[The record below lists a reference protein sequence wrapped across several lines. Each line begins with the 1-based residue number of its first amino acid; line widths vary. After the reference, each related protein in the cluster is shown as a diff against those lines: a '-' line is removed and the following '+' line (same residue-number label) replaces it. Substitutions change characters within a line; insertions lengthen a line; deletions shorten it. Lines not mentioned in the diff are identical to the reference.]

1 MARVVR
7 WPFVQRLMMRGI
19 RAVVPRHR
27 VGVALVAVDEAD
39 RILMLKHVFHAYAPW
54 GLPGGWLNRGEA
66 PGQAAL
72 RELREETGLS
82 ARLGPV
88 LTVSRELDTDA
99 LSVAYLAYDVRG
111 EVQLSSEVMDARWF
125 ARDDL
130 PKPLFPFT
138 RAAISEAVAVK
149 ARQGQAAEGG
159 SA

>member
-7 WPFVQRLMMRGI
+7 WPVVQRLMMRGV

-27 VGVALVAVDEAD
+27 VGVALVAVDEVD
-39 RILMLKHVFHAYAPW
+39 RILMVKHVFHAYAPW
-54 GLPGGWLNRGEA
+54 GLPGGWLNYGEA

-88 LTVSRELDTDA
+88 LHVSRELDTDA
-99 LSVAYLAYDVRG
+99 ISMAYLAYDVRG
-111 EVQLSSEVMDARWF
+111 EVQLSPEIMDARWF
-125 ARDDL
+125 SPDQL
-130 PKPLFPFT
+130 PTPLFPFT
-138 RAAISEAVAVK
+138 RAAIGEAVTMQAQ
-149 ARQGQAAEGG
+149 QGQAEEGS